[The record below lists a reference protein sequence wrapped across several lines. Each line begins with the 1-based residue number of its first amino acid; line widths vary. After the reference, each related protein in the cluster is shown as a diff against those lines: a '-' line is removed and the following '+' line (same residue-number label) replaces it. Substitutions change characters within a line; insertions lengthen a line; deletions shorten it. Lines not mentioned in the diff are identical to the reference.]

1 MTLRIYGSLAM
12 QNQAA
17 IQLFDAANGYSV
29 QLKAPASLNT
39 DSTFSLP
46 AALGQNDQVLTT
58 DANGQFSFAHLADTN
73 IASNAAIAL
82 SKLAAVTV
90 GRVIVS
96 DQSGAVSASGI
107 TATEL
112 NSLSGVTSNVQA
124 QIDAEK
130 TKREEDDATTLA
142 SAKTYADNKVAAL
155 VNSAPEVL
163 DTLKELA
170 DALNDDP
177 NFATTIAGQIGSE
190 ATARADADS
199 LEAAARQA
207 ADSQLSSDL
216 SAETAARQ
224 AADSQ
229 EAQDRA
235 DAVSTEASAR
245 ASGDQAV
252 QANLDQEVSDRQA
265 AVLSEAQA
273 RADADATL
281 QGNIDAEA
289 GTRGTADSAL
299 SGRIAVLEADPVTK
313 SYVDTWGGDEA
324 NTRQNADDALSG
336 RLDTVEGTGE
346 GSIKKAVAD
355 LVASAPAVLDT
366 LKELA
371 DALGSDPNFAT
382 SVAGQIG
389 AETQAR
395 QDGDS
400 SLHDEIVN
408 ETSRATGVES
418 GLQTAIDAEA
428 SARVQA
434 VSQEASARQGADSAL
449 SGRLDTLEGADTVT
463 GSVAKAEKD
472 AKAYADALVS
482 SHKATA
488 DWLGGTSVTLA
499 HNWNTKDVLVQV
511 YDSSN
516 GQTILTDVS
525 RDANSVTCTSVS
537 AASMWRVI
545 AFNLGPAS
553 SSSPGSG
560 GTETLLIDSP
570 NVTQG
575 GGVWRS
581 SDLPWGQYARLF
593 GITMPASGT
602 LSKISL
608 EARTYQG
615 MVGNGTLSLA
625 IKDAVAGSVLA
636 TSNGVDVTT
645 LSPGA
650 YAFVDFVFASP
661 SVSLM
666 AGQTYAIEAVFS
678 GTQASVEITR
688 NGSSPYFPGHSY
700 REINTGET
708 QVGYDGY
715 ATNAKVYTV

>member
-1 MTLRIYGSLAM
+1 MTLRIYGSLAL
-12 QNQAA
+12 QNRAA

-58 DANGQFSFAHLADTN
+58 DASGQFSFAHLADTN
-73 IASNAAIAL
+73 IAANAAIAL

-96 DQSGAVSASGI
+96 DQSGAVAASGI

-112 NSLSGVTSNVQA
+112 DSLSGVTSNVQA
-124 QIDAEK
+124 QINAEK
-130 TKREEDDATTLA
+130 SKREEDDATTLA

-155 VNSAPEVL
+155 VNAAPALL

-170 DALNDDP
+170 DALDDDP
-177 NFATTIAGQIGSE
+177 NFATTVAGSV
-190 ATARADADS
+190 ATAEQNAKTYADNKDIPIKGRLDAVEGRATAVEGDVATLKGSDSTAGSVAKAAKDA
-199 LEAAARQA
+199 ENAAKSFAT
-207 ADSQLSSDL
+207 DI
-216 SAETAARQ
+216 ETA
-224 AADSQ
+224 
-229 EAQDRA
+229 
-235 DAVSTEASAR
+235 
-245 ASGDQAV
+245 
-252 QANLDQEVSDRQA
+252 LD
-265 AVLSEAQA
+265 
-273 RADADATL
+273 
-281 QGNIDAEA
+281 
-289 GTRGTADSAL
+289 
-299 SGRIAVLEADPVTK
+299 GRLDTLEADPTTNTSVVAK
-313 SYVDTWGGDEA
+313 IAAEA
-324 NTRQNADDALSG
+324 TLRLNADTALSG

-382 SVAGQIG
+382 TVTASISA
-389 AETQAR
+389 AEQ
-395 QDGDS
+395 
-400 SLHDEIVN
+400 
-408 ETSRATGVES
+408 RAK
-418 GLQTAIDAEA
+418 DY
-428 SARVQA
+428 
-434 VSQEASARQGADSAL
+434 ADTKDTPIK
-449 SGRLDTLEGADTVT
+449 GRLDTLEGADTVT

-553 SSSPGSG
+553 GSSS
-560 GTETLLIDSP
+560 
-570 NVTQG
+570 G
-575 GGVWRS
+575 GGGGGGGGGSYTLSVNSTVIPDDFNPYTVTGVATADRDIFYINIK
-581 SDLPWGQYARLF
+581 DLDTGTYVTPPGM
-593 GITMPASGT
+593 GIATLAAYNDVMYVNPAAFVQGHTYQLDMFNGSGT
-602 LSKISL
+602 LLQSSNTFMLAAPQPTLGDLQYTNASGLITFTWTSANVGSKGTQLEHLVNGSYVAIGGIGLASGNSGQMNSGSL
-608 EARTYQG
+608 
-615 MVGNGTLSLA
+615 
-625 IKDAVAGSVLA
+625 VAGDTYRVRLYDDYNGQMPTSPEVA
-636 TSNGVDVTT
+636 TSGLEFT
-645 LSPGA
+645 
-650 YAFVDFVFASP
+650 
-661 SVSLM
+661 
-666 AGQTYAIEAVFS
+666 
-678 GTQASVEITR
+678 
-688 NGSSPYFPGHSY
+688 
-700 REINTGET
+700 
-708 QVGYDGY
+708 
-715 ATNAKVYTV
+715 